1 MRDARNRD
9 SGDEV
14 VDAESPKPAKNRVLS
29 LGSAIFLAGL
39 AGWIALG
46 YEVAWFRVFAMA
58 SSDRAPA
65 FALLLATYLAGIA
78 AGSYLSELL
87 TRDWAPARKLL
98 LIGSMLLVSGA
109 MSAYL
114 PPMVA
119 TFLGGNI
126 PAFLKFVWLGQDAYL
141 ALTPVFFL
149 VAALLGSVLP
159 LLCGLSISPDDL
171 AGRRVS
177 FVYGAN
183 ILGSVLGSLLI
194 GFVLLNFLGLR
205 EIALMLGGISVL
217 GSMLPFVLAQQA
229 SGRLPRFIFALGTV
243 CAAAVVFASACYGL
257 LYERIIF
264 RHREESLTP
273 FAHVVEN
280 RNGVVVVL
288 PSGAVFGGGV
298 YDGGFYINPEHDSN
312 LIIRA
317 LALSAIQPHPR
328 RVLVIGLASGSWA
341 QVLVNHPETTSM
353 DIVEI
358 NPGYLSLIPQYP
370 VVKSL
375 LTNPKVRVYVDD
387 GRRWLMAHPEKK
399 YDLIVANST
408 YHWRAHSS
416 TLLSVEFYKLVK
428 PHLAERGVYYFNT
441 TESDETIT
449 TALSVFPYGLRI
461 VNFLAVSESPIHFD
475 TALWL
480 STLDKY
486 EIDGRR
492 LFDRGNPASQRV
504 LANYAALER
513 TLNFPPAFG
522 GLETGDSLRRRIGRT
537 RLITDDNMGLEW
549 KPDVEFPW
557 RIETSTAQAALR

>member
-1 MRDARNRD
+1 M
-9 SGDEV
+9 
-14 VDAESPKPAKNRVLS
+14 
-29 LGSAIFLAGL
+29 
-39 AGWIALG
+39 
-46 YEVAWFRVFAMA
+46 
-58 SSDRAPA
+58 
-65 FALLLATYLAGIA
+65 
-78 AGSYLSELL
+78 
-87 TRDWAPARKLL
+87 
-98 LIGSMLLVSGA
+98 VS
-109 MSAYL
+109 
-114 PPMVA
+114 

-126 PAFLKFVWLGQDAYL
+126 PAFLKFAWLGQDAYL
-141 ALTPVFFL
+141 VLTPVFFL

-159 LLCGLSISPDDL
+159 LLCGLSISADDL

-194 GFVLLNFLGLR
+194 GFVLLHFLGLR
-205 EIALMLGGISVL
+205 EIALMLGGVSVL
-217 GSMLPFVLAQQA
+217 GSILPFVLAQRA

-243 CAAAVVFASACYGL
+243 CAAAVVFASTCYGL

-264 RHREESLTP
+264 RHREESQTP
-273 FAHVVEN
+273 FAHLVEN
-280 RNGVVVVL
+280 RNGVIAVL

-298 YDGGFYINPEHDSN
+298 YDGGFYIDPDHDSN

-341 QVLVNHPETTSM
+341 QVLVNHPETTNM

-387 GRRWLMAHPEKK
+387 GRRWLTAHPNEK

-428 PHLAERGVYYFNT
+428 PHLADGGVYYFNT
-441 TESDETIT
+441 TESDETMA

-475 TALWL
+475 TNLWL

-486 EIDGRR
+486 EIDGRH

-504 LANYAALER
+504 LAKYAALER
-513 TLNFPPAFG
+513 TFEFAPVFG

-549 KPDVEFPW
+549 KPEVEFPW
-557 RIETSTAQAALR
+557 RVETSTAHAASR